1 MNTVFWLNLMR
12 YFNGILCVLLLLV
25 LLEGCEP
32 ANTPS
37 GSLSGTNPESYA
49 TEASLPSY
57 VYRLG
62 AGDKIRI
69 IVFGE
74 EEMSGKFEVGDNGG
88 VSLPYIQEVK
98 AQGVDIATLEQNIEA
113 RYKQEGILKNPKV
126 SVEVLKYRPFYIHGE
141 VTKGG
146 EFPYKAGIDV
156 SNAVAI
162 AGGYTYRADT
172 DVVYIRREGVPSV
185 YKVSLSSGKSVAIYP
200 GDNIQIPERF
210 F

>member
-1 MNTVFWLNLMR
+1 MR
-12 YFNGILCVLLLLV
+12 YCNPLILLLTAFIV
-25 LLEGCEP
+25 TGCDP

-37 GSLSGTNPESYA
+37 GSLSGGNPENYA
-49 TEASLPSY
+49 TEASLPNY

-74 EEMSGKFEVGDNGG
+74 DEMSGKFEVGDNGG
-88 VSLPYIQEVK
+88 VSLPYIREVK
-98 AQGVDIATLEQNIEA
+98 AQGIDIATLERNIEN

-141 VTKGG
+141 VNQGG

-156 SNAVAI
+156 RNAVAI

-172 DVVYIRREGVPSV
+172 DIVYIRREGMPSV
-185 YKVSLSSGKSVAIYP
+185 YKISLAGGKSISIYP